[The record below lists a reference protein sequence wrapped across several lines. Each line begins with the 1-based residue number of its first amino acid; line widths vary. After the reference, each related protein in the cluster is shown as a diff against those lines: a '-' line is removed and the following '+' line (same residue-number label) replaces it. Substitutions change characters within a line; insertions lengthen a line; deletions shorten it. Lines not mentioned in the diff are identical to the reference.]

1 MKTVKELL
9 SYLTAVGLLVLG
21 LGAGSVWLLSPD
33 PTMKAEAKAPIVPQK
48 FLDSIERKKPVP
60 VDVVAPVQAVVPV
73 MQESPVSLPQP
84 ILRREAIREVSR
96 PVPKPKRRQSAS
108 GPMSMEAPGEPARL
122 SAAAPVTTSRTDFP
136 Y

>member
-48 FLDSIERKKPVP
+48 FLDSIERKKPVQ

-73 MQESPVSLPQP
+73 MHPWRAGTSIRGRSGHHIANRLPLLRFVTTQRPQRSVGAADQP
-84 ILRREAIREVSR
+84 RDCGLN
-96 PVPKPKRRQSAS
+96 PLDTPP
-108 GPMSMEAPGEPARL
+108 
-122 SAAAPVTTSRTDFP
+122 AAAA
-136 Y
+136 